1 MGWGQGFSFTFTL
14 ILKFKYI
21 QEEQLHCK
29 HSQDRENFLDI
40 FIIDKQETKDPAQ
53 AEKKEP
59 GRIEIIDHEHLVWL
73 AFKNLLTTFVRLE
86 EETSL
91 LTRLPH
97 NPQALIMEE
106 KSFGWGLMADP
117 CL

>member
-1 MGWGQGFSFTFTL
+1 MGGGQGFSFTCTL

-21 QEEQLHCK
+21 QEEQLRCK

-53 AEKKEP
+53 TEKKEP
-59 GRIEIIDHEHLVWL
+59 GRTEIIDHEHLVWL
-73 AFKNLLTTFVRLE
+73 AFKNLLTTFVRFK
-86 EETSL
+86 EETTF

-97 NPQALIMEE
+97 NPQGLIMEE
-106 KSFGWGLMADP
+106 KKFWLGIDG
-117 CL
+117 